1 MSDATPHKPGWG
13 QCPPADLPLRQTLPK
28 LRPETRRRLLRFGA
42 GQLFLSDWLCDRAEA
57 YGQAHG
63 PQIDAYCYMAVA
75 CLDLLTWQ
83 ADGLA
88 DKAALD
94 RLPTDAELH
103 WEKREAGGGRKNT

>member
-1 MSDATPHKPGWG
+1 MSDATAHKPGWG

-28 LRPETRRRLLRFGA
+28 FRPETERRLVRFGA
-42 GQLFLSDWLCDRAEA
+42 GQSFLGGWLCDRAEA
-57 YGQAHG
+57 YFQGNGAHLNAG
-63 PQIDAYCYMAVA
+63 ACMAVA

-83 ADGLA
+83 AGGLA

-103 WEKREAGGGRKNT
+103 WEKREVLA